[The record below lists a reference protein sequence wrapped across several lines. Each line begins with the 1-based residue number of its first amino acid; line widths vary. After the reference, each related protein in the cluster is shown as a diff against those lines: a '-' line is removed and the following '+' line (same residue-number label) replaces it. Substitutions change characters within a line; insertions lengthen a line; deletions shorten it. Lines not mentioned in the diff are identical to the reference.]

1 MSNRHTILH
10 RCSPPLSRKSASS
23 VMLSYRRR
31 PDNIHAHCFAQH
43 HFGRTALHTQALP
56 LPALC
61 PQSVYTLPV
70 PIVARPLSTCRG
82 SSPLKSV
89 HPGRLNS
96 GFRAVCASWVQGTR
110 RLAFSPHLY
119 IVYSTFAFF
128 SRFLLIER
136 RISRKIKPG
145 VSLTSATLSAHSS
158 PTVTQ
163 VVCASKTAA

>member
-1 MSNRHTILH
+1 M
-10 RCSPPLSRKSASS
+10 LSAFKPKIRIS

-56 LPALC
+56 SASTLSSKRLYFAGSNRC
-61 PQSVYTLPV
+61 PS
-70 PIVARPLSTCRG
+70 LSTSRG

-119 IVYSTFAFF
+119 IVHSTFAFF
-128 SRFLLIER
+128 SRFLLRER
-136 RISRKIKPG
+136 RISRKIK
-145 VSLTSATLSAHSS
+145 VRDCSHICHIKCAQLTYCYARCLCKQNRC
-158 PTVTQ
+158 VT
-163 VVCASKTAA
+163 

>member
-1 MSNRHTILH
+1 MLSAFKPKIRIIRDAVIPQTSRQYPRTLLCTTSLREDSLAYSGTTSASTLSSKRLYFAGSNR
-10 RCSPPLSRKSASS
+10 
-23 VMLSYRRR
+23 
-31 PDNIHAHCFAQH
+31 
-43 HFGRTALHTQALP
+43 
-56 LPALC
+56 C
-61 PQSVYTLPV
+61 PS
-70 PIVARPLSTCRG
+70 LSTSRG

-119 IVYSTFAFF
+119 IVHSTFAFF